1 MIRRMTEAKTEAQLL
16 PACHAL
22 ERIITHGHYLIPQWS
37 AGTHRMVYDSWRLV
51 RPAVVPAYAKG
62 ESWAMDTWWARMPVL
77 TDRKSTRLNSSHL
90 VISYAVFCLKT
101 KTTDTSV
108 RGQFRPRPTGLI
120 TSAHLCSPP
129 GHRTRRPSQC
139 ILSPTTPCSTRSSH
153 ATHPSAIC

>member
-77 TDRKSTRLNSSHL
+77 DRKSTRLNSSHL
-90 VISYAVFCLKT
+90 VISYAVFCLKKKNIT
-101 KTTDTSV
+101 HGSNHLVTNQFASLQSLFDKEMVKVKHSLDLCFGSIDLQKGGTTTV
-108 RGQFRPRPTGLI
+108 L
-120 TSAHLCSPP
+120 L
-129 GHRTRRPSQC
+129 
-139 ILSPTTPCSTRSSH
+139 
-153 ATHPSAIC
+153 THDSKNII